1 MSDQPVPPRSRR
13 STKGAATRER
23 IFATAIR
30 QFQAEG
36 YRMASL
42 RSIAEEAGITPALLY
57 RYFENKD
64 ALVAEVYGRLLDE
77 WVERSQAMPAGA
89 WMERTM
95 WLTRLAMEVLAPYR
109 LLLRAL
115 LVPMLDGHPTISPLH
130 NEDSRNKGR
139 PQFLRAVKQAKD
151 APKDATEIADAA
163 YLGQLGLLFFWAVD
177 RSRDQRATRALLK
190 ALEGASPL
198 ISLGLKMPFVR
209 PRILAIGKSVR
220 LGLEG
225 DVEPEAAT

>member
-1 MSDQPVPPRSRR
+1 MRFHIVFCGGDNRDIHA
-13 STKGAATRER
+13 THGAHAVVVDFRENQLFFKAH
-23 IFATAIR
+23 IVVATAI
-30 QFQAEG
+30 ET
-36 YRMASL
+36 L
-42 RSIAEEAGITPALLY
+42 
-57 RYFENKD
+57 
-64 ALVAEVYGRLLDE
+64 
-77 WVERSQAMPAGA
+77 WV
-89 WMERTM
+89 
-95 WLTRLAMEVLAPYR
+95 
-109 LLLRAL
+109 
-115 LVPMLDGHPTISPLH
+115 H
-130 NEDSRNKGR
+130 
-139 PQFLRAVKQAKD
+139 
-151 APKDATEIADAA
+151 ATEIADAA